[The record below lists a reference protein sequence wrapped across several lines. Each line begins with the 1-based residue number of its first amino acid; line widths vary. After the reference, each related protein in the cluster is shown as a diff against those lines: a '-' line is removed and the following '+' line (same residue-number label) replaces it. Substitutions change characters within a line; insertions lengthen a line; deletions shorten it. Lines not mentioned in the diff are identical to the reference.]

1 MFCNNMTSGC
11 ILRLLTEIACCL
23 PNIDLILHTLNRP
36 SVPFNHRLS
45 TYRMLIMYGMALC
58 MVYMNMIAFNQALFM

>member
-1 MFCNNMTSGC
+1 MFCNNMTNGC

-23 PNIDLILHTLNRP
+23 PNIDLILHTLDRP

-45 TYRMLIMYGMALC
+45 TYRMFIMYG
-58 MVYMNMIAFNQALFM
+58 IAIMYSYNVSYSSDGL